1 MGLAALVLL
10 AFQCALIVRGE
21 TTWEHLRRDTLNAAA
36 GLPPLVRP
44 FDRGAARNI
53 LAFGGCI
60 AQPPAPTVAA
70 LPVAPGAASL
80 VSLPIAAPAT
90 ALPVCQPCG
99 PSGSA
104 AVGAATR

>member
-1 MGLAALVLL
+1 MLL

-21 TTWEHLRRDTLNAAA
+21 TTWGLRRDTLNAAA

-80 VSLPIAAPAT
+80 VSPPIAAPRPP
-90 ALPVCQPCG
+90 PVCQPCG
-99 PSGSA
+99 PSATA
-104 AVGAATR
+104 AAATR